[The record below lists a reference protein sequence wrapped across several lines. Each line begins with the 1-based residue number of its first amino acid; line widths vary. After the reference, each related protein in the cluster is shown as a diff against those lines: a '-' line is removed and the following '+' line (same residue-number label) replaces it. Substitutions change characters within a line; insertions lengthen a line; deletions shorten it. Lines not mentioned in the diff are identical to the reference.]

1 MIDPILSLSFSIH
14 ANKGVYALLL
24 GSGIS
29 RSADIPTGW
38 EIVLDLVRKIASLK
52 GEDCGADPAAWY
64 VGTFRK
70 EPNYAELIG
79 ELAGSGSE
87 RSGLL
92 RSYFEPTEAEREHG
106 AKIPAEAHKAIAE
119 LVAKGYIRVI
129 LTTNFDHLL
138 EEALDAVG
146 VRPTVIRTPDAAKG
160 AIPLIHSNCTIV
172 KLHGD
177 YMDTRIKNTP
187 EELAAYDPGIDS
199 LLDRVFDEFGI
210 VVCGWSAEWDTA
222 LRAALERCSS
232 RRFCIYWTARSEP
245 EGESKRLI
253 EFRGAQVIRIK
264 DADTFFREVRE
275 NVFALES
282 FARSHP
288 LSAKIA
294 VANLERYITDDR
306 YKILLHKLIAEETE
320 RVYERLSGPD
330 IPGRGTKPDADNI
343 PLRASYYEAAVDTLL
358 QLVIHGCYWGEK
370 QHETLWI
377 AAIERLANV
386 DSGGEIYPDWIGM
399 RRYPAMLLMYG
410 GGLAAMAYSQHE
422 TLMGLLTRAHVIES
436 EKEYPSAVMLC
447 FPKVMDWDVGNFLT
461 GRANRPTPVS
471 EHVRNQLL
479 PKIKSFVPREDQY
492 DRLFDRFEYLV
503 ALVCANDSDREGRVL
518 RVPIGRFGWRDR
530 DYGRHISAE
539 VWEEIEKNGAEW
551 PLLKAGLCGGL
562 LERLRREKNVVD
574 DYVASFPRR

>member
-1 MIDPILSLSFSIH
+1 MEPILSLSFSMH
-14 ANKGVYALLL
+14 SNKGVYALLL

-29 RSADIPTGW
+29 RSAGVPTGW
-38 EIVLDLVRKIASLK
+38 EIVLDLVRKIASLE
-52 GEDCGADPAAWY
+52 GADCGPDPAAWY
-64 VGTFRK
+64 AGKFGKV
-70 EPNYAELIG
+70 PDYAELLG

-187 EELAAYDPGIDS
+187 EELAAYDSGIDS

-222 LRAALERCSS
+222 LRDALERCSS
-232 RRFCIYWTARSEP
+232 RRFCTYWTSRSEP
-245 EGESKRLI
+245 EGAPKRLI

-282 FARSHP
+282 FARPHP

-294 VANLERYITDDR
+294 VANLERYIADDR
-306 YKILLHKLIAEETE
+306 HKILLHKLIAEETE
-320 RVYERLSGPD
+320 RVYERISGRD
-330 IPGRGTKPDADNI
+330 VPGRGTAPDAEKI
-343 PLRASYYEAAVDTLL
+343 QLRASYYETAVDTLL
-358 QLVIHGCYWGEK
+358 QLVIHGAYWGEK
-370 QHETLWI
+370 RHETLWI

-386 DSGGEIYPDWIGM
+386 NSGGESFTVWIEM
-399 RRYPAMLLMYG
+399 RKYMAMLLMYG
-410 GGLAAMAYSQHE
+410 GGLAAMVSSRHE
-422 TLMGLLTRAHVIES
+422 TLMGLLTRAHVMRS
-436 EKEYPSAVMLC
+436 EKEHPAAVELC
-447 FPKVMDWDVGNFLT
+447 FAKVVKHEVGKTLP
-461 GRANRPTPVS
+461 GMASKLTPVS
-471 EHVRNQLL
+471 EYVRNHLH
-479 PKIKSFVPREDQY
+479 PKIKGLVPREDQY

-503 ALVCANDSDREGRVL
+503 ALVCADDSDREGRIL
-518 RVPIGRFGWRDR
+518 RVPVGRFGWRDR
-530 DYGRHISAE
+530 DFGRHVSAE
-539 VWEEIEKNGAEW
+539 IEEELKKHGEEW
-551 PLLKAGLCGGL
+551 PLLKAGLCGGS
-562 LERLRREKNVVD
+562 LERLRQEKKWVD
-574 DYVASFPRR
+574 EHIARFSRW